1 MTDDSTTANDSMPF
15 STSGAETSTTSTA
28 DLLAEWNSRLSGALG
43 IPPAD
48 IGAILEM
55 TGVVAHN
62 VVRPAAPLS
71 AFLVGYATAMN
82 SLNGEP
88 QAFDDAIAVASRLA
102 SPPTDS

>member
-1 MTDDSTTANDSMPF
+1 MTND
-15 STSGAETSTTSTA
+15 ASTA
-28 DLLAEWNSRLSGALG
+28 DLLAEWNARLSAALG

-48 IGAILEM
+48 IDAILEM

-82 SLNGEP
+82 SANGET
-88 QAFDDAIAVASRLA
+88 QAFDDAIAVAHRLA
-102 SPPTDS
+102 LPDAES